1 MNSLE
6 EYRPEF
12 SVTAEGKDISK
23 ALCQCLQ
30 ELTLTDN
37 GGATGKADELQI
49 TLLSETLPLPS
60 KGARLQLGL
69 GFNGNLVDK
78 GWFVVSGV
86 SSSGPPRKVV
96 IYATA
101 APMNAQKQSG
111 DVQNQ
116 KTRSWDNLTLGDI
129 VKTVATDNGLIPKVA
144 DKLAAIAVPH
154 LDQVSESD
162 ANLLTRLARSHN
174 AVSKPS
180 GGYWLFLEQGAA
192 LTASGKTL
200 ADVTIVPREV
210 SNWTYSEGQRGST
223 TGKPSSGGKE
233 KKGKIGV
240 KYYDEDTGQTKVVQ
254 TEHDGPDLE
263 NPYTQSHKAQAD
275 QQAKAKKTQAKRNE
289 RRMNITAPCRPQHL
303 PLTAEARVTTQG
315 FGQREDRSWLIES
328 MVYSLSAMG
337 FSVAFNLA
345 TDIKP
350 KAASGKKK
358 KEKKDKTGPEYFGK
372 QKN

>member
-1 MNSLE
+1 MNGVE

-23 ALCQCLQ
+23 ALRQCLQ

-200 ADVTIVPREV
+200 ADVTIVPSEV

>member
-23 ALCQCLQ
+23 ALRQCLQ

>member
-1 MNSLE
+1 MNGVE

-23 ALCQCLQ
+23 ALRQCLQ

-49 TLLSETLPLPS
+49 TLISETLPLPS
-60 KGARLQLGL
+60 NGARLQLGL

-111 DVQNQ
+111 NVQSH

-174 AVSKPS
+174 AVSKAS

-200 ADVTIVPREV
+200 ADVTIVPHEV

-240 KYYDEDTGQTKVVQ
+240 NYYDEDTGQTKVVQ

-315 FGQREDRSWLIES
+315 FGQREDRTWLIES

-350 KAASGKKK
+350 KAAGGKKK

-372 QKN
+372 QKK

>member
-1 MNSLE
+1 MNGVE

-23 ALCQCLQ
+23 ALRQCLQ

-111 DVQNQ
+111 NVQNQ

-200 ADVTIVPREV
+200 ADVTIVPREA

-315 FGQREDRSWLIES
+315 FGEREDRSWLIES

-350 KAASGKKK
+350 KAASAKKK

>member
-1 MNSLE
+1 MNGVE

-23 ALCQCLQ
+23 ALRQCLQ

-49 TLLSETLPLPS
+49 TLISETLPLPS
-60 KGARLQLGL
+60 NGARLQLGL
-69 GFNGNLVDK
+69 GFNGQLEDK

-111 DVQNQ
+111 NVQSH

-129 VKTVATDNGLIPKVA
+129 VKTVATDNGLLPKVA

-192 LTASGKTL
+192 LTASGKAL
-200 ADVTIVPREV
+200 ADVILIPSEV
-210 SNWTYSEGQRGST
+210 SNWTYTEGQRGST

-240 KYYDEDTGQTKVVQ
+240 NYYDEDTGQTKVVQ

-289 RRMNITAPCRPQHL
+289 QRMNITAPCRPQHL

-315 FGQREDRSWLIES
+315 FGQREDRAWLIES
-328 MVYSLSAMG
+328 MVYSLTSG
-337 FSVAFNLA
+337 GLSVAFNLA

>member
-1 MNSLE
+1 MNSVE

-12 SVTAEGKDISK
+12 SVTAEGRDISK
-23 ALCQCLQ
+23 ALRQCLQ

-49 TLLSETLPLPS
+49 TLISETLPLPS
-60 KGARLQLGL
+60 NGARLQLGL
-69 GFNGNLVDK
+69 GFNGQLEDK

-111 DVQNQ
+111 NVQSH

-144 DKLAAIAVPH
+144 DKLAAIAVSH
-154 LDQVSESD
+154 VDQASESD

-223 TGKPSSGGKE
+223 TGKPSTGGKE

-240 KYYDEDTGQTKVVQ
+240 NYYDEDTGQTKVAQ

-289 RRMNITAPCRPQHL
+289 QRMNITAPCRPQHL
-303 PLTAEARVTTQG
+303 PLTAEERVTTQG
-315 FGQREDRSWLIES
+315 FGQREDRTWLIES
-328 MVYSLSAMG
+328 MVYSLTSG
-337 FSVAFNLA
+337 GLSVAFSLA

>member
-1 MNSLE
+1 MNGVE

-23 ALCQCLQ
+23 ALRQCLQ

-200 ADVTIVPREV
+200 ADVTIAPREV

-289 RRMNITAPCRPQHL
+289 RRMSITAPCRPVHL
-303 PLTAEARVTTQG
+303 PLTAEARVVTQG
-315 FGQREDRSWLIES
+315 FGEREDRSWLIES

>member
-12 SVTAEGKDISK
+12 SVTAEGKNISK
-23 ALCQCLQ
+23 ALRQCLQ

-116 KTRSWDNLTLGDI
+116 KTRSWDNVTLGDI

-144 DKLAAIAVPH
+144 DKLAMIAVPH

-162 ANLLTRLARSHN
+162 ANLLTRLARSYN

-200 ADVTIVPREV
+200 ADVTIVPREA

-223 TGKPSSGGKE
+223 TGKLSSGGKE

-315 FGQREDRSWLIES
+315 FGQREDRTWLIES

>member
-1 MNSLE
+1 MDHTE

-12 SVTAEGKDISK
+12 SVKAEGKDISK
-23 ALCQCLQ
+23 ALRQCLQ

-49 TLLSETLPLPS
+49 TLISETLPLPGN
-60 KGARLQLGL
+60 GARLQLGL
-69 GFNGNLVDK
+69 GFNGQLEDK

-111 DVQNQ
+111 NVQSH

-129 VKTVATDNGLIPKVA
+129 VKTVATDNELIPKVA
-144 DKLAAIAVPH
+144 QSLAMIAIPH
-154 LDQVSESD
+154 LDQVAESD

-192 LTASGKTL
+192 LSTSGKAL
-200 ADVTIVPREV
+200 ADVTIAPREV
-210 SNWTYSEGQRGST
+210 TNWTYSEGQRGST

-240 KYYDEDTGQTKVVQ
+240 KYYDEATGQTRVTQ

-275 QQAKAKKTQAKRNE
+275 EQAKAKKTQAKRNE
-289 RRMNITAPCRPQHL
+289 KRMSITAPCRPWHL
-303 PLTAEARVTTQG
+303 PLTAEARVITQG

-328 MVYSLSAMG
+328 MVYNLTSAG
-337 FSVAFNLA
+337 LSVAFSLA

-350 KAASGKKK
+350 RAGSGQKKQVN
-358 KEKKDKTGPEYFGK
+358 KDKTGPEYFGK

>member
-1 MNSLE
+1 MNGVE

-23 ALCQCLQ
+23 ALRQCLQ

>member
-12 SVTAEGKDISK
+12 SVTAEGKNISK
-23 ALCQCLQ
+23 ALRQCLQ

-60 KGARLQLGL
+60 KGSRLQLGL

-144 DKLAAIAVPH
+144 DKLAMIAVPH

-162 ANLLTRLARSHN
+162 ANLLTRLARSYN

-200 ADVTIVPREV
+200 ADVTIVPREA

-223 TGKPSSGGKE
+223 TGKLSSGGKE

-315 FGQREDRSWLIES
+315 FGQREDRTWLIES

>member
-1 MNSLE
+1 MNGVE

-23 ALCQCLQ
+23 ALRQCLQ

-200 ADVTIVPREV
+200 ADVTIVPREA

-315 FGQREDRSWLIES
+315 FGQREDRTWLIES

>member
-1 MNSLE
+1 MNISSKQIRSLQQTVSAGLRVLF
-6 EYRPEF
+6 RPVPVCAVEWANENYYLPKE
-12 SVTAEGKDISK
+12 SSYQEGRWETLPFQVAIMNAMGSDDKDISK
-23 ALCQCLQ
+23 ALRQCLQ

-49 TLLSETLPLPS
+49 TLISETLPLPS
-60 KGARLQLGL
+60 NGARLQLGL

-111 DVQNQ
+111 NVQSH

-144 DKLAAIAVPH
+144 PALAAIAVSH
-154 LDQVSESD
+154 LDQASESD

-240 KYYDEDTGQTKVVQ
+240 NYYDEDTGQTKVAQ

-275 QQAKAKKTQAKRNE
+275 QQAKAKKTQATPIRY
-289 RRMNITAPCRPQHL
+289 RHSQYA
-303 PLTAEARVTTQG
+303 
-315 FGQREDRSWLIES
+315 
-328 MVYSLSAMG
+328 
-337 FSVAFNLA
+337 
-345 TDIKP
+345 
-350 KAASGKKK
+350 
-358 KEKKDKTGPEYFGK
+358 
-372 QKN
+372 